1 MANNSSNFGVW
12 LHEPIVQDAVVT
24 ALLGADQPL
33 LLREVAIECRVPIS
47 SVNRVLCRL
56 HKKGLV
62 TRYKLPVQ
70 GHPSRYGHKPCLL
83 CTATRMLYVYSWVEE
98 LAD

>member
-12 LHEPIVQDAVVT
+12 LNEQTVQDAIVAT
-24 ALLGADQPL
+24 LLNADQPL
-33 LLREVAIECRVPIS
+33 LLREVAIECRVQIS
-47 SVNRVLCRL
+47 SANRVLCRL
-56 HKKGLV
+56 FKKGLV

-83 CTATRMLYVYSWVEE
+83 CTATRMLYAYNWV
-98 LAD
+98 DIGPT

>member
-1 MANNSSNFGVW
+1 MTDNSSNFGIW
-12 LHEPIVQDAVVT
+12 LNKPTVQDAVVAT
-24 ALLGADQPL
+24 LLNADQPL
-33 LLREVAIECRVPIS
+33 LLREIALQCQVQIS
-47 SVNRVLCRL
+47 SANRVLCRL

-83 CTATRMLYVYSWVEE
+83 CTATRNLFAYSWVEE
-98 LAD
+98 FAD

>member
-1 MANNSSNFGVW
+1 MTDNSSNFGIW
-12 LHEPIVQDAVVT
+12 LNEPTVQDAVVA
-24 ALLGADQPL
+24 ALLNADQPI
-33 LLREVAIECRVPIS
+33 LLREVALECRVQIS
-47 SVNRVLCRL
+47 SANRVLCRL

-83 CTATRMLYVYSWVEE
+83 CTATRLLYLYTKAEG